1 MKCVVLLADS
11 DEIIVT
17 VFQSQYLFE
26 NNLLYLKLNINIK
39 DYRRLSKIQE
49 SSLVKCPEGIPDQ

>member
-1 MKCVVLLADS
+1 MKCVVLLAES

-26 NNLLYLKLNINIK
+26 KNLVYLKRNINIK

-49 SSLVKCPEGIPDQ
+49 SSLVKCSEGIPDQ